1 MQFSVQKIETKDSIY
16 SIIALVGVLG
26 GILTG
31 AFNQLKVSV
40 QRPHIFAPEQFE
52 QCFKEMI
59 EATLKPDILKRVL
72 EFILPNT
79 DRQKQIIIVIDN
91 VDRCNNAQA

>member
-1 MQFSVQKIETKDSIY
+1 
-16 SIIALVGVLG
+16 
-26 GILTG
+26 
-31 AFNQLKVSV
+31 
-40 QRPHIFAPEQFE
+40 
-52 QCFKEMI
+52 MI

-91 VDRCNNAQA
+91 VDRCNNEQAYNLLTDIKTFLSNEPYNIIFIIPVDDEALRKHILGSVKT